1 MERPPTRTPALGR
14 LSRISSAALLHAALT
29 LSLFTLPALI
39 YADAPDFSSGNGI
52 TVLSSAWFPGSNRTI
67 TVNITTPLI
76 SKKAIRVG
84 THQVWVTLPA
94 NYASNPTK
102 RYPVLYL
109 LHGGGDGWAGQ
120 WATGGGKVVDLT
132 KAMDL
137 IVVMPEGG
145 KVGWHTDWVKESAGA
160 QKWETFHI
168 KQLIPWIDANLRTNP
183 HKNGRAVAGLSMGG
197 YGALHYAFRHPD
209 MFAYVGSF
217 SGAAD
222 LQEPATQLVI
232 AEQSITSGFPGCGAF
247 GPVTSGNWAAHNPLK
262 NIEKFRGLH
271 IAMYAGSG
279 TSDLDIIERTMG
291 YSTYRLH
298 LALDKKGIKNT
309 FWMYGRPGGNTGCNG
324 GHNFGCWNFALKDML
339 PKMMAQLASGTGAL
353 VLNSVSQLDQAAP
366 RQDALAKPVA
376 GLNEPNRPGKSPRL
390 KLIPR

>member
-1 MERPPTRTPALGR
+1 M
-14 LSRISSAALLHAALT
+14 
-29 LSLFTLPALI
+29 
-39 YADAPDFSSGNGI
+39 
-52 TVLSSAWFPGSNRTI
+52 FPGSNRTI
-67 TVNITTPLI
+67 TVNISTPLI

-84 THQVWVTLPA
+84 AHQVWITLPA
-94 NYASNPTK
+94 NYSANRTK

-120 WATGGGKVVDLT
+120 WVTGGGKVVEATKDL
-132 KAMDL
+132 DL

-145 KVGWHTDWVKESAGA
+145 KVGWHTDWVNQRAAA

-168 KQLIPWIDANLRTNP
+168 NQLIPWIDANLRTNP
-183 HKNGRAVAGLSMGG
+183 HKNGRAIAGLSMGG

-209 MFAYVGSF
+209 LFTYVGSF

-222 LQEPATQLVI
+222 LQEPATQFVI
-232 AEQSITSGFPGCGAF
+232 LEQSIANGLPARGAF
-247 GPVTSGNWAAHNPLK
+247 GPVISRNWRAHNPLK
-262 NIEKFRGLH
+262 NVEKFRGLQ

-279 TSDLDIIERTMG
+279 TNDLDVIERTMG

-298 LALDKKGIKNT
+298 QALDKHGIKNT
-309 FWMYGRPGGNTGCNG
+309 FWMYDRPGGNTGCNG

-339 PKMMAQLASGTGAL
+339 PKMMSALSSVTGPPTLNTTSSPDNTTLRQSSL
-353 VLNSVSQLDQAAP
+353 VTPSTGINQPQQ
-366 RQDALAKPVA
+366 RPVKD
-376 GLNEPNRPGKSPRL
+376 RRL